1 MKSNEMTLA
10 AKFCVQAFHNLAVL
24 LKSRRIGCFICGY
37 LFIYDG
43 TQETEPMTLDGNC
56 GMCPVCSNFS
66 LFGDAA
72 GDFTRAEL
80 FECSAYLENLR
91 SESLQTLPPA
101 IRLFLECTAN
111 TGKLRQCDQLSCLY
125 CGRIIIPD
133 PVMFYSITGEAMPD
147 NDTFV
152 CPYCLAPLVV
162 PAENNNLIKKKHL
175 V

>member
-10 AKFCVQAFHNLAVL
+10 AKFCGQAFHNLAVL

-56 GMCPVCSNFS
+56 GMCPVCSSFS

-80 FECSAYLENLR
+80 FECSAYLKHLR
-91 SESLQTLPPA
+91 SENLQTLPPA

-111 TGKLRQCDQLSCLY
+111 TGRLRQCRMLSCLS
-125 CGRIIIPD
+125 CGGIIIPAPD
-133 PVMFYSITGEAMPD
+133 MFHSITGEEVPD

-152 CPYCLAPLVV
+152 CLHCLAPLVV
-162 PAENNNLIKKKHL
+162 AAEKEPF
-175 V
+175 